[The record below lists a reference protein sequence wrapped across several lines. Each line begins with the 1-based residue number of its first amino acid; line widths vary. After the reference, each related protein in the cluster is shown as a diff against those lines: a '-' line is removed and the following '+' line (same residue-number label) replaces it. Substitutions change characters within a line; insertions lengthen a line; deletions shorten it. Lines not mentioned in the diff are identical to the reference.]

1 MPLSTPVAERY
12 QTPGWAAPPPVVAPT
27 ITSMAAK
34 CTERLAVLDRVRPVL
49 EAAIKDAKPE
59 DAAAWAI
66 VAVRVSEAI
75 LRDGGR

>member
-1 MPLSTPVAERY
+1 
-12 QTPGWAAPPPVVAPT
+12 
-27 ITSMAAK
+27 MAAK

-49 EAAIKDAKPE
+49 EAAIKDARPE